1 MNAQLAQYPIE
12 LLGLIEPCVEKEPNV
27 TMKVEKRDNKATYEK
42 ARKNVDTIVL
52 YKKKEFVDG
61 GLNDF
66 WNNLLKEVY
75 GAGK

>member
-1 MNAQLAQYPIE
+1 MHKELAQYPIY
-12 LLGLIEPCVEKEPNV
+12 LLDNIQPSVDVEPNV
-27 TMKVEKRDNKATYEK
+27 IMKVEKRCNKATLNQTEK
-42 ARKNVDTIVL
+42 VIVL